1 MSNATSV
8 PPIDNTFVI
17 VAVTIALVTVVT
29 AAIVFIV
36 ITILCVWKHGVK
48 NGNST
53 SIGEDLFQPKATE
66 NPIYLSPEALE
77 IDLSDEDD

>member
-8 PPIDNTFVI
+8 PPIDNTYVI

-29 AAIVFIV
+29 AAMFIV
-36 ITILCVWKHGVK
+36 ITILCVWKQGVK